1 MRSVLASSIG
11 FLAAL
16 AIINS
21 QVSADGT
28 EATQVVC
35 FGAGEPG
42 STGGQNFGQST
53 VPPGIRDA
61 VQISGGIFHT
71 AALLR
76 SGEVVC
82 WGTNDHGAGVGRVYG
97 SQASGAPITS
107 GVQGDH
113 VQVLGQVLTGAIQ
126 VSAGELHTTA
136 LLQGGSVV
144 QWGTLDYP
152 VPAGLVATSVSA
164 GSLFTMAL
172 RPDGRVVCWG
182 RNYHGDC
189 LGTDAAG
196 NAISGTPDG
205 SQPVRV
211 LGEELQGVVQ
221 IAAGY
226 EHATAL
232 RQNGTVACWGR
243 NDYGQRVVPAN
254 LPAARQIDGGIYHTV
269 VLGRNGK
276 VYCWGDNSYGQSA
289 GTLPSGEPDR
299 SAGTG
304 LRMVKI
310 NGVPLRRVEAIAS
323 GAGYHSI
330 ALLRDGMVVA
340 WGAANPSN
348 PGASYGQTA
357 VPSSVQGRALAIDGG
372 YISTVV
378 LTEAPE
384 EEGEDDADG
393 DGESEC
399 QNGLQAY
406 GGG

>member
-1 MRSVLASSIG
+1 MR
-11 FLAAL
+11 AAL
-16 AIINS
+16 VTSLGFIAAFAAVAS
-21 QVSADGT
+21 QARADDDDAT
-28 EATQVVC
+28 EIVC
-35 FGAGEPG
+35 FGGGEPG
-42 STGGQNFGQST
+42 SSGGQNFGQST
-53 VPPGIRDA
+53 VPPGIADA
-61 VQISGGIFHT
+61 VQISGGIFHC

-82 WGTNDHGAGVGRVYG
+82 WGTNDHGLGVGRVWG
-97 SQASGAPITS
+97 TNSSGAAIND
-107 GVQGDH
+107 GALGDR
-113 VQVLGQVLTGAIQ
+113 VKLLGQTLTGVVQ

-136 LLQGGSVV
+136 RLGDGSVV

-152 VPAGLVATSVSA
+152 VPAGLVATSVSS

-172 RPDGRVVCWG
+172 KPDGRVVCWG

-189 LGTDAAG
+189 LGTDADG

-205 SQPVRV
+205 SQAVRV
-211 LGEELQGVVQ
+211 LGAELGGVVQ

-226 EHATAL
+226 EHATAI
-232 RQNGTVACWGR
+232 RQNGSVACWGR
-243 NDYGQRVVPAN
+243 NDYGQRVVPGN
-254 LPAARQIDGGIYHTV
+254 LPAARQIDGGIYHTI
-269 VLGRNGK
+269 VLGRNGR

-323 GAGYHSI
+323 GAGYHSV
-330 ALLRDGMVVA
+330 ALLREGRVVA

-348 PGASYGQTA
+348 PGASYGQA
-357 VPSSVQGRALAIDGG
+357 EVPEGVQGRAIAIDGG
-372 YISTVV
+372 YINTVV

-384 EEGEDDADG
+384 EEDDE
-393 DGESEC
+393 DGEEEC
-399 QNGLQAY
+399 QNGLRSYTA
-406 GGG
+406 G

>member
-1 MRSVLASSIG
+1 MRAAPVISIG
-11 FLAAL
+11 FVAAFVAMTPQ
-16 AIINS
+16 AI
-21 QVSADGT
+21 ADGDDAT
-28 EATQVVC
+28 EIVC
-35 FGAGEPG
+35 FGGGAPG
-42 STGGQNFGQST
+42 TSGGQNLGQST
-53 VPPGIRDA
+53 VPPGIADA
-61 VQISGGIFHT
+61 VQISGGIFHC
-71 AALLR
+71 AARLR

-82 WGTNDHGAGVGRVYG
+82 WGTNDHGLGVGRVWG
-97 SQASGAPITS
+97 TDASGAAINN

-113 VQVLGQVLTGAIQ
+113 VKLLGQTLTGVVQ

-136 LLQGGSVV
+136 LLGGGSVV

-172 RPDGRVVCWG
+172 KTDGRVVCWG

-189 LGTDAAG
+189 LGTDAGG

-205 SQPVRV
+205 SQTVRV
-211 LGEELQGVVQ
+211 LGAELQGVVQ

-226 EHATAL
+226 EHATAI
-232 RQNGTVACWGR
+232 RQNGSVACWGR
-243 NDYGQRVVPAN
+243 NDFGQRAVPGS
-254 LPAARQIDGGIYHTV
+254 LPSARQIDGGIYHTI

-289 GTLPSGEPDR
+289 GTLRGGEPDR

-330 ALLRDGMVVA
+330 ALLRDGIVVA
-340 WGAANPSN
+340 WGAANPAN
-348 PGASYGQTA
+348 PAASYGQST
-357 VPSSVQGRALAIDGG
+357 VPESVQGRVTAIDGG
-372 YISTVV
+372 YINTVL
-378 LTEAPE
+378 LTELLE
-384 EEGEDDADG
+384 GGDEDDGDEGEA
-393 DGESEC
+393 EC
-399 QNGLQAY
+399 QNGVHAY
-406 GGG
+406 GAE

>member
-1 MRSVLASSIG
+1 MR
-11 FLAAL
+11 AAL
-16 AIINS
+16 VTAIVSCTALAGFAS
-21 QVSADGT
+21 QVKADHDDAT
-28 EATQVVC
+28 EVVC
-35 FGAGEPG
+35 FGGGAPG
-42 STGGQNFGQST
+42 SSGGQNFGQST
-53 VPPGIRDA
+53 VPPGISTA
-61 VQISGGIFHT
+61 VQVSGGIFHC
-71 AALLR
+71 AALLQN
-76 SGEVVC
+76 GEVVC

-97 SQASGAPITS
+97 SQANGAPITS

-113 VQVLGQVLTGAIQ
+113 VQVLGQVLTGVAQ

-136 LLQGGSVV
+136 LLNGGSVV

-152 VPAGLVATSVSA
+152 VPAGLVARSVSA

-205 SQPVRV
+205 SQTVRV

-226 EHATAL
+226 EHATAI

-243 NDYGQRVVPAN
+243 NDYGQRVVPGN
-254 LPAARQIDGGIYHTV
+254 LPAARQIDGGIYHTI
-269 VLGRNGK
+269 VLGRNGR

-289 GTLPSGEPDR
+289 GTLPSGEADR

-323 GAGYHSI
+323 GAGYHSV
-330 ALLRDGMVVA
+330 ALLRDGQVVA
-340 WGAANPSN
+340 WGASNPAN
-348 PGASYGQTA
+348 PGASYGQAT
-357 VPSSVQGRALAIDGG
+357 VPDSVQGRAIAIDGG
-372 YISTVV
+372 YINTVV
-378 LTEAPE
+378 LTEAAE
-384 EEGEDDADG
+384 EEDEGEQ
-393 DGESEC
+393 EC
-399 QNGLQAY
+399 DHGLQVA
-406 GGG
+406 GRG